1 MQMDLRT
8 TWTAAFKEYNVKKML
23 NHPNYMS
30 ALKDYCT
37 NGSATQNDLG
47 VYNRLENANTARILI
62 AILHS
67 PPGDQNLIKFAHTF
81 WNDLLHDNQ
90 LNVNKITDGFDDK
103 INIQGPHATYR
114 TPIKQDIQNAI
125 LKSAPDFIKIEQK
138 DNFMVVAIQYTF
150 NNSVNRVKKH
160 FSFKRLA

>member
-1 MQMDLRT
+1 
-8 TWTAAFKEYNVKKML
+8 
-23 NHPNYMS
+23 MS

-37 NGSATQNDLG
+37 NGSATENDLG

-62 AILHS
+62 AIQLHS
-67 PPGDQNLIKFAHTF
+67 PPGDKIIKFAHTWF
-81 WNDLLHDNQ
+81 WNDLLRDNQ
-90 LNVNKITDGFDDK
+90 LNVNKITDGFEDV

-114 TPIKQDIQNAI
+114 TPIKQNIQNAI
-125 LKSAPDFIKIEQK
+125 LESPPDFISTEQK